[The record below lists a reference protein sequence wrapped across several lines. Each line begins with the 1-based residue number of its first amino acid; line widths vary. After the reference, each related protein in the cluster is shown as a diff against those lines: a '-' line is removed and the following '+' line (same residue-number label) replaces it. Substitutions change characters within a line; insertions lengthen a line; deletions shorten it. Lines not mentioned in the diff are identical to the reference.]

1 MRLQLNRANPR
12 AERSS
17 AFTLLEVIVACSLFF
32 MVAFAVLEI
41 VAIGLVAAKKLQ
53 RREPQFEC
61 LTSPHVLTN
70 ILNEGNYSGSFDEL
84 NPALSDLYPGF
95 SWEYEIVEIG
105 SNGLFRVD
113 YAIFD
118 NTAKSAKP
126 RTLTTHFYKPA
137 SPPGSATKASR

>member
-1 MRLQLNRANPR
+1 MKLATHRVNRRGN
-12 AERSS
+12 RSS
-17 AFTLLEVIVACSLFF
+17 AFTLLEVIIACSLFF

-41 VAIGLVAAKKLQ
+41 VTVGLVAAKKLQ
-53 RREPQFEC
+53 RREPHFES

-70 ILNEGNYSGSFDEL
+70 ILNEGTYSGSFDEL
-84 NPALSDLYPGF
+84 NPTLGDLYPGF
-95 SWEYEIVEIG
+95 SYEYEIVEIG

-126 RTLTTHFYKPA
+126 RMLTTHFYKPA

>member
-1 MRLQLNRANPR
+1 MRLQLNNANR
-12 AERSS
+12 HGERSA

-41 VAIGLVAAKKLQ
+41 VTVGLVAAKKLQ
-53 RREPQFEC
+53 RREPQFEF
-61 LTSPHVLTN
+61 LISPHVLTN
-70 ILNEGNYSGSFDEL
+70 ILNEGNYSGSFDEFM
-84 NPALSDLYPGF
+84 PDLYPGF
-95 SWEYEIVEIG
+95 SYEYEIVEVD
-105 SNGLFRVD
+105 SNGFFRVD

-126 RTLTTHFYKPA
+126 RMLTTFFHKPA

>member
-1 MRLQLNRANPR
+1 MRLQLNKANPCG
-12 AERSS
+12 ERSA

-41 VAIGLVAAKKLQ
+41 VTVGLVAAKKLQ
-53 RREPQFEC
+53 RREPQFES
-61 LTSPHVLTN
+61 LISPHLLTN
-70 ILNEGNYSGSFDEL
+70 ILNEGHYSGSFDEL
-84 NPALSDLYPGF
+84 NQDLADLYPGF
-95 SWEYEIVEIG
+95 SWECEIVEVG
-105 SNGLFRVD
+105 SNGFFRVD

-126 RTLTTHFYKPA
+126 RMLTTHFYKPA